1 MKSVYT
7 VFFAFILTGI
17 LAESASAYV
26 DLSLNYHYTQRRF
39 DGEDPTGTVENPGEA
54 ITTTQGW
61 SANWGWYI
69 WEYTALEFN
78 YSQSKEKLVDD
89 RESSTDD
96 DTITIKK
103 VDSLVESEVIGVG
116 LRQSFAHRK
125 SVFIPSIALGYAKLV
140 TSGRTHYVL
149 DDSGVEKKS
158 TLERD
163 REVFNSSYITVQF
176 RIRFTELVGLSLAA
190 KAVMPDFDTS
200 KGKDNLT
207 YSAGFSW
214 IF

>member
-7 VFFAFILTGI
+7 VFFVFILTGI

-39 DGEDPTGTVENPGEA
+39 DGEEPTDAMPDPGQAV
-54 ITTTQGW
+54 TTTQGW

-78 YSQSKEKLVDD
+78 YSQSKERLLDD
-89 RESSTDD
+89 RETSTDD
-96 DTITIKK
+96 DSITIKK

-125 SVFIPSIALGYAKLV
+125 SFFIPSIALGYAKLI
-140 TSGRTHYVL
+140 TSGQTNYVL
-149 DDSGVEKKS
+149 DDSGVEKKL

-163 REVFNSSYITVQF
+163 KEVYNSSYVTVQL

-200 KGKDNLT
+200 KGGDNLT